1 MFYLK
6 GKEKEE
12 WKILLT
18 TKGWTIFTIN
28 FSSLL
33 SRFTLLSCVYSSIIV
48 RIIGE
53 HHNMSG
59 SCRKNTVVCGCE
71 CAGKIIWDSKLP
83 SQLNIWAGL
92 TRSEL
97 FPWNHLLQLG
107 FDNLADSLGKVPV
120 LFMASPPCVSGR
132 PFSTTHSFVVLFSGL
147 LVPQDM
153 AWCYK
158 SHSAHSVS

>member
-33 SRFTLLSCVYSSIIV
+33 SRFTHLSCVYSSIIV

-53 HHNMSG
+53 HHNMFG

-97 FPWNHLLQLG
+97 FPWNHLLPTWFWQLG
-107 FDNLADSLGKVPV
+107 RLAGK
-120 LFMASPPCVSGR
+120 SPSALYGQPTMCVRETIFNNTFICCSFLRPACPSG
-132 PFSTTHSFVVLFSGL
+132 HGMML
-147 LVPQDM
+147 
-153 AWCYK
+153 
-158 SHSAHSVS
+158 